1 MATVRIQDGTAEK
14 SIKIDGTE
22 IGQYI
27 TEYNA
32 DAKTGT
38 TPVILMEVDA
48 ETEIIFENTEIRWKF
63 NFPDEVKIRQ
73 AMYQNLKNEFEVSK

>member
-1 MATVRIQDGTAEK
+1 MATVRIQDGGGNR
-14 SIKIDGTE
+14 SIEIDGTE
-22 IGQYI
+22 VSQYVKQ
-27 TEYNA
+27 YNA

-48 ETEIIFENTEIRWKF
+48 ETEIIFENAEIRWKF
-63 NFPDEVKIRQ
+63 NFPDEVKIRR